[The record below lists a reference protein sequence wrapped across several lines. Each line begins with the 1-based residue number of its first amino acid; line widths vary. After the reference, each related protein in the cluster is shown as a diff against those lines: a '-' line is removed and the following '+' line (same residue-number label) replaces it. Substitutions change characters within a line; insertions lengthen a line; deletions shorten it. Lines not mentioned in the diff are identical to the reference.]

1 MKKILVPLD
10 FSDCSDN
17 ALKNAI
23 KLADRMNMEL
33 ILMHSYIVPV
43 AMAEHASGFLTQEIE
58 LAEMNAKN
66 RFENLEERF
75 PDLKDVKYH
84 RSVEGGT
91 LLDNIRGLIKAHDV
105 AFIVMGTH
113 GASGLQR
120 VLLGSNAYSIM
131 KHVKCPVIAIPD
143 GADITRMKH
152 IALGGDYKSI
162 PSHDCIQPLVDLTK
176 ALYAELHVIHID
188 QDKELDHDEMD
199 IARGLDKYLKSIKH
213 SFHFKKDYDVEE
225 GLLTFVKEQNV
236 GLLAMISRQHS
247 FLDRLTHGSETKRM
261 IMDIPIPL
269 MVMHE

>member
-10 FSDCSDN
+10 FSECSDN

-23 KLADRMNMEL
+23 RIADRMHLEL
-33 ILMHSYIVPV
+33 ILMHSYVVPV
-43 AMAEHASGFLTQEIE
+43 AMVEHAAGFLTQEIE
-58 LAEMNAKN
+58 QAEKNAKGQLD
-66 RFENLEERF
+66 RLEERF
-75 PDLKDVKYH
+75 PDLKSVSYQ

-143 GADITRMKH
+143 GADVTRTKH
-152 IALGGDYKSI
+152 VALGGDYKSI
-162 PSHDCIQPLVDLTK
+162 PTHDCIQPLVDLTK

-188 QDKELDHDEMD
+188 QDQELDHSEMET
-199 IARGLDKYLKSIKH
+199 ARGIEKYLKSTKH
-213 SFHFKKDYDVEE
+213 SFHFKKDFDVEE
-225 GLLTFVKEQNV
+225 GLLKFVKEQNV
-236 GLLAMISRQHS
+236 GLLAMISRHHS
-247 FLDRLTHGSETKRM
+247 FLDRLAHGSETKRM